1 MQLASGNALISPA
14 QAMSI
19 ANDQSGRNFQNLAQT
34 ARQQAVARGNG
45 PGDIVGNGQGN
56 GTLADFADQA
66 LQQQAQASQQALL
79 GQQQL
84 GLQQQAQGLN
94 TALGAGQ
101 QQQGLELGGLG
112 AIGNLTGQQTGQLG
126 LGGNLLNSAAQ
137 LGNNGASFYNSLLG
151 LQQGNMQQGFNA
163 GAQNVGLQ
171 QGLMQQ
177 AIQDLMTGQNNSN
190 NAGNALAQLYLQNQ
204 GQLASGI
211 GQGLNTNLSALGQL
225 GTQGGN
231 WLSGANSAL
240 GTYGN
245 TGDSVSKLL
254 QQPNQWSVLLNNF
267 GGSAQGGGGS
277 NAVGAGLAGLGA
289 GIGST
294 LGKIILGRGQ
304 GNPNFT
310 YDPTGGLGGY
320 GGISGGGSGGYGGIG
335 SGGGDPFGGFFN
347 SPYFQDP
354 SYGGYG
360 GGGYNMAD
368 YYRGGGYGNN
378 GMADMSF

>member
-1 MQLASGNALISPA
+1 
-14 QAMSI
+14 MSI

-225 GTQGGN
+225 GAQGN
-231 WLSGANSAL
+231 SWLTGANSAL
-240 GTYGN
+240 NTYGN
-245 TGDSVSKLL
+245 TGNAVSQLL

-267 GGSAQGGGGS
+267 GGGTQGGGGS
-277 NAVGAGLAGLGA
+277 NALGAGLAGLGS
-289 GIGST
+289 GIGGALT
-294 LGKIILGRGQ
+294 KIILNR
-304 GNPNFT
+304 
-310 YDPTGGLGGY
+310 YDGSSVPIDFSGL
-320 GGISGGGSGGYGGIG
+320 SGGGSGGYGGVSG
-335 SGGGDPFGGFFN
+335 GGGDPFGGFFN
-347 SPYFQDP
+347 SPYFQNP

-368 YYRGGGYGNN
+368 YYRNNGGGGGGYNPN
-378 GMADMSF
+378 YDINF